1 MPESR
6 VTIFNDGSTAVVAIV
21 CEDGRVAFESFRR
34 ESART
39 PKSVDE
45 FKADFPKNA
54 TFEFNLRRDGKWDFF
69 QAGIDKELAVKK
81 EKH

>member
-6 VTIFNDGSTAVVAIV
+6 VTIFNDGERAVVAIV

-34 ESART
+34 ASSRT
-39 PKSVDE
+39 PKSVEE
-45 FKADFPKNA
+45 FQKDFPRNP

-69 QAGIDKELAVKK
+69 QAGIDRELASTNGTP
-81 EKH
+81 

>member
-6 VTIFNDGSTAVVAIV
+6 VTIFNDGERAVVAIV

-34 ESART
+34 ASART
-39 PKSVDE
+39 PKSVEE
-45 FKADFPKNA
+45 FQKDFPRNP

-69 QAGIDKELAVKK
+69 QAGIDKELASTNKTP
-81 EKH
+81 